1 MKDNDLVKVDIV
13 DVLLDP
19 ENRAPITMLGNDGQ
33 QLTFE
38 QVCVIPYTVEGE
50 EKLYTVLKPLTEI
63 EGIGEDEAIVFRVEV
78 DDKGEGTLV
87 VEEDEMIAI
96 EIFNKYYDLLEEAS
110 KEEDPKKKKP
120 KK

>member
-1 MKDNDLVKVDIV
+1 MKDDDLVKVDIV

-50 EKLYTVLKPLTEI
+50 DRIYAVLKPLTQI
-63 EGIGEDEAIVFRVEV
+63 EGIGEDEAIVFRLGV
-78 DDKGEGTLV
+78 DDNGEGTLV

-96 EIFNKYYDLLEEAS
+96 EIFNKYYDLLEEAR
-110 KEEDPKKKKP
+110 KEDDPKKKKP